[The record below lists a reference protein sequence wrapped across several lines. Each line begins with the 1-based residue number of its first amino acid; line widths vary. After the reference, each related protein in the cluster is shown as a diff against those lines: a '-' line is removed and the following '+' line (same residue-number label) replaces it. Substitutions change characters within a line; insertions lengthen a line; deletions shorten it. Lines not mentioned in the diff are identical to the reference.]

1 MNAYESGAAYH
12 TAALNAVVDQFG
24 GYFVETVQFSYV
36 FDTFFH
42 PFVGELIAKLNQ
54 GEVRDLLNPQ
64 FLSGLKRV
72 YVSAPMPQP
81 SSDYYTVVATTSAQG
96 GVQVSLPDAG
106 IDTSIG
112 GPYAIYNWE
121 LFYHIP
127 VMIAVHLTQNQRF
140 AEAQSWF
147 HLVFDPTFS
156 DAGSSPSYPFWKFLG
171 FRKPNLT
178 ETLIEILSYTGS
190 DPAQLQLKANVMA
203 GYDEILTTPFDAH
216 AVARTR
222 PLSYMYYVV
231 MKYLDNL
238 IAWGDSLFTQNTI
251 ETINEATLCY
261 VLAANL
267 LGPRAQKLTPRG
279 TVKPMSYADLKSHLN
294 DPNDPLA
301 FMGNALVDLE
311 VQFPFNLTPVAHN
324 GGGQNLSGPL
334 FGIGQT
340 LYFCIPPNQKL
351 LGYWDIVADRLFKI
365 RHCENIAGIVQQL
378 PLFDP
383 PIDPGML
390 VKAAAAG
397 IDIGSIVSG
406 LNQPIGPVRSQV
418 LIAKA
423 LELAGEVRSFGGAL
437 LAALEKGDGEHLAA
451 LRQSNEVQIQQAIQN
466 VRFLQWKQAQEAT
479 KSLLRTRASALERY
493 TYYLSVLGL
502 VPDGT
507 NVPPTFATAGAPELR
522 EDTFDDAY
530 QTLVGQFDKT
540 ITPQPYPSLELAGT
554 SSASSQSGASGT
566 GQLYLNKNED
576 AELNTHLPTARDTA
590 LAASIANAIAPVLRP
605 IPSINVDLEFWGLG
619 AHTQVFSGEMLS
631 TIVSIG
637 AEILQMTSAYERDQA
652 GLASKKAS
660 YQRRASDWTLQANL
674 AARELMQI
682 GRQLI
687 GSLIAEQ
694 VAYHD
699 YTAAQNQVTLAQTVQ
714 TYLQQKFTNEELY
727 LWMQGQL
734 SNLYYQYYRFA
745 LDTARRAEQT
755 MKRELMR
762 PELDATTFVQY
773 NYWDSGNQGLLS
785 GEALHL
791 DVKRMELAYHDNN
804 KRELELTR
812 HVSLRQLDPLALLS
826 LRTTGTCTFTI
837 PEWFFD
843 RECPGHYM
851 RRIKSVALSLP
862 SVVGPYAT
870 VNCTL
875 TLQSSSVRVSSLLDA
890 QTNGYARSGQDD
902 ARFVDYYGSTDTLV
916 TSTASNDSGMFE
928 TNLRDERFLPF
939 EGAGAVNST
948 WQLQLPGS
956 LPAFDYTTISDAI
969 LHVRYTARPAGDPL
983 ASTCT
988 KELLAALKAGT
999 YDQAL
1004 LFLLRNDFPTEWAA
1018 FVNSTA
1024 VTPTFAFTLRK
1035 SDFPYAVQGMKL
1047 TLTAIKVFGSDLSP
1061 ASPPPNQSVLP
1072 GISSGLNGAPAA
1084 ATISLPADST
1094 ALTTTAKQVYLVI
1107 QYTASS

>member
-1 MNAYESGAAYH
+1 MNVYESSAGYH
-12 TAALNAVVDQFG
+12 NADLTSVVWQNT

-42 PFVGELIAKLNQ
+42 PFVGNLIARLNQ
-54 GEVRDLLNPQ
+54 GSVRDMLDPQ
-64 FLSGLKRV
+64 FLGALRHV
-72 YVSAPMPQP
+72 YVSSPTPQP
-81 SSDYYTVVATTSAQG
+81 SDDYSIVATSSMAG
-96 GVQVSLPDAG
+96 SVQVSLPDAG

-112 GPYAIYNWE
+112 GPYAVYNWE

-147 HLVFDPTFS
+147 HLVFDPTFT
-156 DAGSSPSYPFWKFLG
+156 DVGSTPSYPFWKFLG
-171 FRKPNLT
+171 FRQPNLV
-178 ETLIEILSYTGS
+178 ENLVEILSYTGS
-190 DPAQLQLKANVMA
+190 DPTQLQLKANVMA
-203 GYDEILTTPFDAH
+203 GYNEILTTPFDAH

-222 PLSYMYYVV
+222 PLAYMYYVV

-267 LGPRAQKLTPRG
+267 LGPRPQKLTPRG
-279 TVKPMSYADLKSHLN
+279 TVQPRSYAQLKALGM
-294 DPNDPLA
+294 DQ
-301 FMGNALVDLE
+301 MGNALVDLE
-311 VQFPFNLTPVAHN
+311 VQFPFNLIPASSQN
-324 GGGQNLSGPL
+324 GGGQNQSGPL

-340 LYFCIPPNQKL
+340 LYFCIPPNQTL

-365 RHCENIAGIVQQL
+365 RHCENIAGVVQQL

-406 LNQPIGPVRSQV
+406 LNQPIGPVRSQL

-451 LRQSNEVQIQQAIQN
+451 LRQSNEVQIQQNIQN

-479 KSLLRTRASALERY
+479 QSLLRTRATALERF
-493 TYYLSVLGL
+493 TYYLSLLGQA
-502 VPDGT
+502 PDAT
-507 NVPPTFATAGAPELR
+507 NVPPTFTTGGTPELT
-522 EDTFDDAY
+522 EDTFGDAY

-540 ITPQPYPSLELAGT
+540 IAPQLYPSLELAGT

-566 GQLYLNKNED
+566 GQLSLDKNED
-576 AELNTHLPTARDTA
+576 TELNTHLPTARDTG
-590 LAASIANAIAPVLRP
+590 LAASVTSTVAAALRP
-605 IPSINVDLEFWGLG
+605 IPSVNGDLQFWGLG
-619 AHTQVFSGEMLS
+619 IHSLVFSGEILS
-631 TIVSIG
+631 DIASIG
-637 AEILQMTSAYERDQA
+637 GDILQMIAAYERDQA
-652 GLASKKAS
+652 GLASKKAG

-699 YTAAQNQVTLAQTVQ
+699 YTAAQNQVALAQSVQ
-714 TYLQQKFTNEELY
+714 AYMQQKFTNEDLY

-773 NYWDSGNQGLLS
+773 NYWDSSNQGLLS

-812 HVSLRQLDPLALLS
+812 HVSLRQLDPLALLA
-826 LRTTGTCTFTI
+826 LRTTGQCSFTI

-862 SVVGPYAT
+862 SVVGPYTT
-870 VNCTL
+870 VNCEIA
-875 TLQSSSVRVSSLLDA
+875 LQSSSVRVSSLLDPT
-890 QTNGYARSGQDD
+890 TNAYARTGQDD
-902 ARFVDYYGSTDTLV
+902 PRFVDYYGSADTVV
-916 TSTASNDSGMFE
+916 TSTASSDSGMFE
-928 TNLRDERFLPF
+928 TNLRDDRFLPF
-939 EGAGAVNST
+939 EGAGAANST
-948 WQLQLPGS
+948 WQLQLPRD

-969 LHVRYTARPAGDPL
+969 LHLRYTARPAGDPL

-988 KELLAALKAGT
+988 KELLAALKAGS

-1004 LFLLRNDFPTEWAA
+1004 LFLPRNDYPTEWAA

-1024 VTPTFAFTLRK
+1024 VTPTFSFTLRK

-1047 TLTAIKVFGSDLSP
+1047 TLTGLKLYGSDLSP
-1061 ASPPPNQSVLP
+1061 ASPPPDQTVLP
-1072 GISSGLNGAPAA
+1072 GISAGLNGPSASAS
-1084 ATISLPADST
+1084 ISIPADT
-1094 ALTTTAKQVYLVI
+1094 VALTTSAKQVYLVI
-1107 QYTASS
+1107 QYTASP